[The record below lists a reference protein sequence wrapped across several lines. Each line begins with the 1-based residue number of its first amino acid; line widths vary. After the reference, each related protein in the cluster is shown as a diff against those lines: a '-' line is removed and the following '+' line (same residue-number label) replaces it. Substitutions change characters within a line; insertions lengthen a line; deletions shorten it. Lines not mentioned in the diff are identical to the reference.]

1 MKAFDTDRSLRRFQ
15 IAGYASFLIMAGVFG
30 GWAALTQING
40 AVIAG
45 ATVIAESNTKRIQT
59 KDGGIIREILVKD
72 GDRVQAGQPLVVL
85 DDTDTRAELE
95 IIDALLAE
103 ALAKRARLEAER
115 DQQAGVT
122 YPVDLLFRKD
132 EPKIASLM
140 AGQDKLH
147 VARTAAV
154 QGKVDQLSQQTGQ
167 ISEQV
172 DGIKAQ
178 IKSKE
183 DQIRLIKEELTGL
196 LELRAKGLVAVSR
209 VGAMQREK
217 ARLEGERGEL
227 LGQKASA
234 ESKISE
240 VKLQILQVREET
252 LSQALNDLR
261 ETEGRIAELSE
272 RKLAAASRLDRTTV
286 KSPITGDVYQLAV
299 HTLGGV
305 VGPAEALML
314 IVPEGDNL
322 VLQAQVTPQNI
333 EQITKGQTARV
344 RFPAFSSRLTPEI
357 EARVTSVAAD
367 VSRTDQNSPP
377 FYLVRLQI
385 EAGEIDKLGENK
397 LKPGM
402 PAEAHIQTYARSP
415 LSYFVKPLLD
425 QIAHTWRE
433 R

>member
-1 MKAFDTDRSLRRFQ
+1 MKPFDTDRSLRRFQ

-72 GDRVQAGQPLVVL
+72 GDRVQAGQPLVIL

-147 VARTAAV
+147 VARTAAI
-154 QGKVDQLSQQTGQ
+154 QGKTDQLTQQIGQ

-183 DQIRLIKEELTGL
+183 DQIRLVQEELTGL

-272 RKLAAASRLDRTTV
+272 RKVAAASRLERTTV

-305 VGPAEALML
+305 VSPAEALML

-333 EQITKGQTARV
+333 EQVTKGQTARV
-344 RFPAFSSRLTPEI
+344 RFPTFSSRLTPEI

-367 VSRTDQNSPP
+367 VSRSDQNSPP
-377 FYLVRLQI
+377 FYLVRLEI
-385 EAGEIDKLGENK
+385 GDGEIDKLGDNK